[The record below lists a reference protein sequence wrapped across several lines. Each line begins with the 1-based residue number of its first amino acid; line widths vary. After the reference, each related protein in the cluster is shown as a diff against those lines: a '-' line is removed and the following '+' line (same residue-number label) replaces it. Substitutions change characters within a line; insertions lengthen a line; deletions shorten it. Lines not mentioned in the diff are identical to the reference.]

1 MHIKNFINNTHII
14 LFMKRLFKLIEK
26 YFFIIILIAV
36 AIALVNPNTFNWVLE
51 EFMGINIINVLL
63 GVILFGM
70 GTTLKI
76 EHFVNV
82 FKRPKEIL
90 LGVSA
95 QYLIMPLLAFTIASL
110 FSLNEALTVGL
121 VLVGTVPGGTASD
134 VITFL
139 AKGDLALSVSLTA
152 VSTVISPILTPIITL
167 ILIGNTI
174 SFSPVDMFISIFQ
187 IVIIPIG
194 LGLFLNYKF
203 PDFCEELKDYL
214 PAVSSIVIAIIVAGV
229 IGANKEAII
238 SSSMIIIVVI
248 ILQYFLGMALGFV
261 IGYLSGMKRKQMIT
275 IAIELC
281 FQNSGLSTSLAKTH
295 FPNLTLATVPGALY
309 SVWQN
314 FAGSILA
321 YVFTHY
327 FAEEE

>member
-1 MHIKNFINNTHII
+1 
-14 LFMKRLFKLIEK
+14 MKRLFKFIEK

-248 ILQYFLGMALGFV
+248 ILQYFLGMGLGFV

-295 FPNLTLATVPGALY
+295 FPSLTLATVPGALY